1 MTGWKNKNTIHNPYA
16 LKGCSVSCTAHMGN
30 RASSSY
36 IILSEQS
43 LQFIHTIHQ
52 ILKNM
57 EIVIFYMKI

>member
-1 MTGWKNKNTIHNPYA
+1 MTGRKNKNTIHNPYA
-16 LKGCSVSCTAHMGN
+16 LKGFLFLVTAHMEN
-30 RASSSY
+30 RASLSN